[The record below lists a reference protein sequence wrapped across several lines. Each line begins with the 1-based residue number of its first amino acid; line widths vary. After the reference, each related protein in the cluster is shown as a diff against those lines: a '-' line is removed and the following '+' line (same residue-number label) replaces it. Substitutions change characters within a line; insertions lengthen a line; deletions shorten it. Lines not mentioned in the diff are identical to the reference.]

1 MTASQTHQKLL
12 DTLREAKEKSK
23 ATYDDL
29 ASHAGCNADMIKNIF
44 AGRISCS
51 NFLIICAIFKK
62 TGVSLDEFAEI
73 PLRVDSRSHVDNR
86 AFTATLDALNAGE
99 TRTDAAHRETIQLLQ
114 GSIASYRTALTDARA
129 MGRARKEAEREEPA
143 VSDSALRDSLRAD
156 YDHAGGLY
164 HPDGGMVARAS
175 IRCGAAGY
183 KTAAERI
190 KKRRLRRE
198 EEENEPCFHDEM
210 PEVRGEREPELE
222 DYAGRYA
229 DRLQAA
235 HMQEMRRGVRREADR
250 RSGEH
255 AERVLQRPRE
265 KGGKKDGRLSYVY
278 CRRLRYGA
286 GEELYS
292 KPGFADNRAHGRN
305 SYFHRDWN

>member
-44 AGRISCS
+44 AGKISCS

-62 TGVSLDEFAEI
+62 IGVSLDEFAEI

-129 MGRARKEAEREEPA
+129 RWEEREKKLNA
-143 VSDSALRDSLRAD
+143 KNLRLAIALYAILFVLIMIMLVDFITPM
-156 YDHAGGLY
+156 AGWW
-164 HPDGGMVARAS
+164 R
-175 IRCGAAGY
+175 
-183 KTAAERI
+183 
-190 KKRRLRRE
+190 
-198 EEENEPCFHDEM
+198 
-210 PEVRGEREPELE
+210 
-222 DYAGRYA
+222 
-229 DRLQAA
+229 
-235 HMQEMRRGVRREADR
+235 
-250 RSGEH
+250 
-255 AERVLQRPRE
+255 
-265 KGGKKDGRLSYVY
+265 GRLSDAALRVTRLL
-278 CRRLRYGA
+278 RRG
-286 GEELYS
+286 
-292 KPGFADNRAHGRN
+292 
-305 SYFHRDWN
+305 